1 DNKRDGFFGRSGRQ
15 SFSAGGE
22 RQTGQI
28 KIDEETTRRI
38 LEALDRP
45 KSREF
50 VLSLAEPL
58 LEKLKDQFPD
68 LILKIK
74 ETDTY
79 GYVDIAYDIKIKD
92 KGQEIRDFLADE
104 ELMLGIEHGVTI
116 LTFVSEENTE
126 NKEVL

>member
-1 DNKRDGFFGRSGRQ
+1 M
-15 SFSAGGE
+15 
-22 RQTGQI
+22 
-28 KIDEETTRRI
+28 
-38 LEALDRP
+38 
-45 KSREF
+45 
-50 VLSLAEPL
+50 LSLAEPL

-68 LILKIK
+68 LILEIK

-79 GYVDIAYDIKIKD
+79 GYGDIAYDIKIKD

-126 NKEVL
+126 NKEIL